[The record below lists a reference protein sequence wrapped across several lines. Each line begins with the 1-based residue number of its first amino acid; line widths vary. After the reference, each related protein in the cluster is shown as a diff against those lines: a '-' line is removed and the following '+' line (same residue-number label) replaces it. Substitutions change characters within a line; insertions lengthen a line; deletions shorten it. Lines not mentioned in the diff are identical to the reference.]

1 MIEQVSVWND
11 LAIADPDFGPGLDK
25 TKFSARDM
33 FLCGESITEAN
44 EAWST
49 SLSQKSHTWNET
61 QNKMWA
67 KKLKGAGIVD
77 GKGPFKALF
86 LWL

>member
-11 LAIADPDFGPGLDK
+11 LDIADSDFGPVLDK

-33 FLCGESITEAN
+33 FLCGESVTAAN
-44 EAWST
+44 EAWRT
-49 SLSQKSHTWNET
+49 LLSRKSHTWNEA

-67 KKLKGAGIVD
+67 KKLKGTGIVD
-77 GKGPFKALF
+77 VKAPFKALF

>member
-1 MIEQVSVWND
+1 MTEQASVWND
-11 LAIADPDFGPGLDK
+11 LGIADPDFGPGLDK

-33 FLCGESITEAN
+33 FLCGESITTAN

-49 SLSQKSHTWNET
+49 SLSQKSHTWNEA

-67 KKLKGAGIVD
+67 KNLKGTGIVD
-77 GKGPFKALF
+77 GKVAFKALL